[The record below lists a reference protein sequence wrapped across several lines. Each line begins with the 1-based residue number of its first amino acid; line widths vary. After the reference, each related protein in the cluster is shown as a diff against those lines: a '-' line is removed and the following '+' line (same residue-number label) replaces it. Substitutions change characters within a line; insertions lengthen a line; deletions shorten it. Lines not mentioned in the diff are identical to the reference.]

1 MSRALQAF
9 FLVFLFTLCAFAQ
22 RTGGSFGGSRWGS
35 GSSSGSRASTSSYS
49 RPSYR
54 ISTPTYSRP
63 TYRAPTSTY
72 SRPTYTRPIFTR
84 PAYRPAPSP
93 VVVHTSSTHVVPV
106 FVPVSTGYTAPVHS
120 SEPVYVAEDADDSV
134 ADTITLFVISAIVIA
149 LIVAGI
155 AGVFRERRR
164 W

>member
-35 GSSSGSRASTSSYS
+35 GS
-49 RPSYR
+49 
-54 ISTPTYSRP
+54 
-63 TYRAPTSTY
+63 
-72 SRPTYTRPIFTR
+72 
-84 PAYRPAPSP
+84 P

-106 FVPVSTGYTAPVHS
+106 LVPVSTGYTAPVHS